1 MAIEGNLVIECGT
14 LQTAIYVM
22 LAAHY
27 IFDIQYHPRVNDVLL
42 FLQEKVLGLLD
53 SQIKKSS
60 VYLSVLSGIEC
71 HLQNGECN
79 KL

>member
-1 MAIEGNLVIECGT
+1 
-14 LQTAIYVM
+14 M

-42 FLQEKVLGLLD
+42 FLQEKVLGLVN
-53 SQIKKSS
+53 SRIKKSS